1 MSTGL
6 VFLFAAVFV
15 CGVVTGC
22 CIGSRWIRAGRTLEV
37 ILQETGADHEHDS
50 KGDAA

>member
-6 VFLFAAVFV
+6 VLLFAAVFI

-22 CIGSRWIRAGRTLEV
+22 CIGSKWTRAGRTLEV
-37 ILQETGADHEHDS
+37 ILQETSTDHEHDS
-50 KGDAA
+50 KGGAA